1 MIHDITERKRT
12 EKERNSLQ
20 KQLMQAQK
28 LESIGRLAG
37 GVAHDF
43 NNMLNVIIGYGEL
56 ILGKLQPGDPM
67 QEDVEAIVK
76 AGHRSA
82 VLTRQ
87 LLAFSRKQTLQAK
100 EIYLN
105 DLVRNIEKMIRRL
118 IGEDIELKIVLA
130 QDIGRI
136 FVDPGQIDQVIMNL
150 VVNARDAMPTG
161 GKLLIETVAVDLDKT
176 YAEKHP
182 SVKPG
187 KYVLLAVTDTGC
199 GMNTEI
205 LNLIFDPFFTTKK
218 EGQGTGLGLS
228 TVYGIVKQF
237 GGYIWVDSEPGQGTT
252 FKIYL
257 PQNETKQEVVSK
269 KCKKVDRSVDGD
281 KHILLVED
289 EESLRKLMKSIL
301 SRLGF
306 KVTSVADGKEALLL
320 VEEKGLKPDLILT
333 DMVMPNMS
341 GKELVDCLRK
351 NCPDLKVLYMSG
363 YTANAIVHEEVIDHS
378 SPFIQKP
385 FTIDDIKAKI
395 RNVLNSDNQ

>member
-1 MIHDITERKRT
+1 
-12 EKERNSLQ
+12 
-20 KQLMQAQK
+20 
-28 LESIGRLAG
+28 
-37 GVAHDF
+37 
-43 NNMLNVIIGYGEL
+43 
-56 ILGKLQPGDPM
+56 M